1 MINTRFIQN
10 ENISLR
16 EEDEDGALLFE
27 PDTGKIVVLNLT
39 GVELW
44 PDTGK
49 IVVLNLTGVELW
61 KRLKEPN
68 DIKSLKSYII
78 ENFSETDNHDV
89 EKEINEFITQLKEL
103 EFIKEIT

>member
-1 MINTRFIQN
+1 MENIRFFQN

-44 PDTGK
+44 
-49 IVVLNLTGVELW
+49 

-68 DIKSLKSYII
+68 NIKSLKSYII
-78 ENFSETDNHDV
+78 ENFSETDNHDI

>member
-27 PDTGKIVVLNLT
+27 PDTGKIVVLN
-39 GVELW
+39 V
-44 PDTGK
+44 
-49 IVVLNLTGVELW
+49 TGVELW

>member
-27 PDTGKIVVLNLT
+27 
-39 GVELW
+39 

>member
-1 MINTRFIQN
+1 MENIRFIQN

-27 PDTGKIVVLNLT
+27 
-39 GVELW
+39 